1 MIDHTLDLIQLIFVN
16 RVLQMFHV
24 DVYHLMIQHN
34 DASILNVDKY
44 LLLKSVSAV
53 SLQVIVHTPLSL
65 VYTCFELHTDEQ
77 CENELK
83 KDKNNLL
90 IKFNEDID
98 LKKKHTFKFC
108 N

>member
-1 MIDHTLDLIQLIFVN
+1 MIDHTLNLIQLIFVN

-24 DVYHLMIQHN
+24 AFYHLMIQHS
-34 DASILNVDKY
+34 DASIPSVDKY
-44 LLLKSVSAV
+44 QLLKSVSAV

-83 KDKNNLL
+83 ELILL
-90 IKFNEDID
+90 
-98 LKKKHTFKFC
+98 
-108 N
+108 